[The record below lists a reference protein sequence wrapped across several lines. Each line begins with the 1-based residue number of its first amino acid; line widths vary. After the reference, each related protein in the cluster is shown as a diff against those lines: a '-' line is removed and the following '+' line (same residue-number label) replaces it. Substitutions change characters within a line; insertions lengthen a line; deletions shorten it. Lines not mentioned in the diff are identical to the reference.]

1 MRNEPS
7 AETIHT
13 EQGAAGP
20 GTGPFA
26 RRGESR
32 RTPEATFGSR
42 FGEAK
47 HSARLDLIS
56 PGVRQG
62 KQDGCPE
69 GLWRPSQG
77 ALLHVNHRERLPVNQ
92 RNGDWL
98 DRHVAPRP
106 EEFGPCQSG
115 AHLITGEA
123 CGARCLFASLK
134 DHAPHALPGPGRM
147 DEESTN
153 LGGIAP
159 RVEQNI
165 LTAGPAVAAIER
177 FAFAPAAAANNHPLR
192 LRVRSP
198 PTSLL
203 IKGRFCN
210 DVRAISNE
218 LAVHP
223 KNRFQCAFDLRRIVV
238 LSLQATR
245 GSFDQFA
252 QNRHVL
258 RHREPQASSTCRC
271 HFASPGHAANSTAP
285 RAPGGFD
292 SSAQRIQLW
301 YDLPQTPWHAG
312 P

>member
-115 AHLITGEA
+115 AHLIT
-123 CGARCLFASLK
+123 RS
-134 DHAPHALPGPGRM
+134 
-147 DEESTN
+147 EEHTSE
-153 LGGIAP
+153 LQSHSDL
-159 RVEQNI
+159 VC
-165 LTAGPAVAAIER
+165 
-177 FAFAPAAAANNHPLR
+177 R
-192 LRVRSP
+192 L
-198 PTSLL
+198 LL
-203 IKGRFCN
+203 EK
-210 DVRAISNE
+210 
-218 LAVHP
+218 
-223 KNRFQCAFDLRRIVV
+223 K
-238 LSLQATR
+238 
-245 GSFDQFA
+245 
-252 QNRHVL
+252 
-258 RHREPQASSTCRC
+258 
-271 HFASPGHAANSTAP
+271 
-285 RAPGGFD
+285 
-292 SSAQRIQLW
+292 
-301 YDLPQTPWHAG
+301 
-312 P
+312 